1 MLVFDEELTTASGLD
16 DAIIGV
22 GVRCG
27 QPPIVVYAVDQII
40 KILMDRD
47 GMTNAEA
54 VEFFEFNIESV
65 WTGNCTPVWMY
76 PISGDD
82 LQVH

>member
-1 MLVFDEELTTASGLD
+1 MSGLN

-40 KILMDRD
+40 KVLMDRD

-54 VEFFEFNIESV
+54 VEFFEFNIE
-65 WTGNCTPVWMY
+65 GA
-76 PISGDD
+76 
-82 LQVH
+82 

>member
-1 MLVFDEELTTASGLD
+1 MLLFDAELTTASGLD

-27 QPPIVVYAVDQII
+27 QPPIVVYAIDQII
-40 KILMDRD
+40 EILMDRD

-54 VEFFEFNIESV
+54 VEFFEYNIESV
-65 WTGNCTPVWMY
+65 WAGNCTTV
-76 PISGDD
+76 
-82 LQVH
+82 

>member
-1 MLVFDEELTTASGLD
+1 MLLFDEELTTASGLD

-40 KILMDRD
+40 EILMDRD

-54 VEFFEFNIESV
+54 VEFFEYNIEGAWV
-65 WTGNCTPVWMY
+65 GNATPVWMY